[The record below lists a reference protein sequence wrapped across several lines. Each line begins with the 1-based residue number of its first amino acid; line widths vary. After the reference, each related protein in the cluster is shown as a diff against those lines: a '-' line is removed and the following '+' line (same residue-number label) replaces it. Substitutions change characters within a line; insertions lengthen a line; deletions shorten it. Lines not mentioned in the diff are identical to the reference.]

1 MVQGDDIMS
10 KVVIIAEAGVNHN
23 GDIELA
29 KKMVDVAAE
38 SGADYVKFQTASLD
52 GIVSKSAKMS
62 QYQIKNIGVETSQKE
77 MLSKLLLPFE
87 AFEELYKYC
96 ITKNIAFLSTPFDI
110 ESIDFLNDLGVPFWK
125 IPSGEVTNYPYLK
138 HIGQTKKPVV
148 MSCGMSTLE
157 EIEAAIRVLRENG
170 TTDISILHCNT
181 DYPTN
186 MSDVNLRAMNWLQE
200 RLGVQVGYSDHT
212 LGTEV
217 AIAAV
222 AMGAHI
228 IEKHFT
234 LDRSMEGPD
243 HVCSLEP
250 SELKQMVQAIR
261 NIEQALG
268 EKEKKVTDSEKHNIE
283 VARKSIVCVRNI
295 KRGEM
300 ITEDMLTTKRPGNG
314 ISPMEWKSVIGKHA
328 NRDYKEDDM
337 LDNCILKENIE
348 K

>member
-1 MVQGDDIMS
+1 MS
-10 KVVIIAEAGVNHN
+10 KVIIIAEAGVNHN
-23 GDIELA
+23 GDIEIA
-29 KKMVDVAAE
+29 KKLIDVAVE

-77 MLSKLLLPFE
+77 MLSKLLLPYE
-87 AFEELYKYC
+87 AFEELYEYC
-96 ITKNIAFLSTPFDI
+96 KKRNIAFLSTPFDI
-110 ESIDFLNDLGVPFWK
+110 ESIDFLDDLGVPFWK

-138 HIGQTKKPVV
+138 HIGQTGKPVV

-157 EIEAAIRVLRENG
+157 EVEAAIRVLKENG
-170 TTDISILHCNT
+170 TTEISILHCNT
-181 DYPTN
+181 DYPTK
-186 MSDVNLRAMNWLQE
+186 MSDVNLRAMNWLKE
-200 RLGVQVGYSDHT
+200 KLGVPVGYSDHT

-217 AIAAV
+217 SIAAV
-222 AMGAHI
+222 AMGAEI

-234 LDRSMEGPD
+234 LDRGMEGPD
-243 HVCSLEP
+243 HICSLEP
-250 SELKQMVQAIR
+250 LELKQMVKAIR

-268 EKEKKVTDSEKHNIE
+268 EREKKVTDSEKHNIE
-283 VARKSIVCVRNI
+283 VARKSIVCAKRI
-295 KRGEM
+295 KCGET

-314 ISPMEWKSVIGKHA
+314 INPMLWELVIGKSS
-328 NRDYKEDDM
+328 NRDYEEDDV

>member
-1 MVQGDDIMS
+1 MS

-23 GDIELA
+23 GNIELA
-29 KKMVDVAAE
+29 KKLIDVAAE

-62 QYQIKNIGVETSQKE
+62 QYQVKNIGVETSQKE
-77 MLSKLLLPFE
+77 MLSKLLLPYD
-87 AFEELYKYC
+87 AFVELHDYC
-96 ITKNIAFLSTPFDI
+96 KIKNIAFLSTPFDI
-110 ESIDFLNDLGVPFWK
+110 ESIDFLSELGVPFWK

-138 HIGQTKKPVV
+138 HIGKTKKPVV

-157 EIEAAIRVLRENG
+157 EVQVAMGVLKENG
-170 TTDISILHCNT
+170 TPEISILHCNT
-181 DYPTN
+181 DYPTK
-186 MSDVNLRAMNWLQE
+186 MEDVNLKAMNWLE
-200 RLGVQVGYSDHT
+200 EKLGVPVGYSDHT

-222 AMGAHI
+222 ARGAQI

-234 LDRSMEGPD
+234 LDRNMEGPD

-250 SELKQMVQAIR
+250 LELKQMVQAIR
-261 NIEQALG
+261 NIEKALG
-268 EKEKKVTDSEKHNIE
+268 EKEKRVTSSERHNIA
-283 VARKSIVCVRNI
+283 VARKSIVCARNI
-295 KRGEM
+295 KYGE
-300 ITEDMLTTKRPGNG
+300 ILTEDMLTTKRPGTG
-314 ISPMEWKSVIGKHA
+314 INPMFWKQVLGKRA
-328 NRDYKEDDM
+328 NRDYVEDDV

>member
-1 MVQGDDIMS
+1 MS

-23 GDIELA
+23 GDIEIA
-29 KKMVDVAAE
+29 KQLIDVAAGC
-38 SGADYVKFQTASLD
+38 GADYVKFQTASLD

-87 AFEELYKYC
+87 AFEELHEYC
-96 ITKNIAFLSTPFDI
+96 KKRNIVFLSTPFDI

-138 HIGQTKKPVV
+138 HIGQTRKPVV

-157 EIEAAIRVLRENG
+157 EVESAIRVLRENG
-170 TTDISILHCNT
+170 TTEISILHCNT
-181 DYPTN
+181 DYPTK
-186 MSDVNLRAMNWLQE
+186 MADVNLRAMNWLEE
-200 RLGVQVGYSDHT
+200 RLAVPVGYSDHT
-212 LGTEV
+212 LGIEV

-222 AMGAHI
+222 AMGASI

-234 LDRSMEGPD
+234 LNRGMEGPD

-268 EKEKKVTDSEKHNIE
+268 EKEKKVTASEKQNIA
-283 VARKSIVCVRNI
+283 VARKSIVCARKI
-295 KRGEM
+295 KCGELL
-300 ITEDMLTTKRPGNG
+300 TEDMLTTKRPGNG
-314 ISPMEWKSVIGKHA
+314 INPMLWERVIGKCA
-328 NRDYKEDDM
+328 NRDYDEDDV
-337 LDNCILKENIE
+337 LDNCILKG
-348 K
+348 KH